1 MARLVLKCPTCNR
14 ISLPRLSSHL
24 KQAREGMDEGLIP
37 ILINNYVCEHL
48 FVAYVDHH
56 WQARQVIE
64 YHENQENHPY
74 RLMLVDSQMHSMTTS
89 LISSVV
95 EVTH

>member
-1 MARLVLKCPTCNR
+1 MARLVLRCPICNR

-24 KQAREGMDEGLIP
+24 KQEREGFDEGLVP
-37 ILINNYVCEHL
+37 ILINNYVCDHL
-48 FVAYVDHH
+48 FIAYVDHH

-74 RLMLVDSQMHSMTTS
+74 RLMLVEPPMHSENAP
-89 LISSVV
+89 LISGVV
-95 EVTH
+95 EAN

>member
-1 MARLVLKCPTCNR
+1 ML
-14 ISLPRLSSHL
+14 
-24 KQAREGMDEGLIP
+24 EGLVP

-48 FVAYVDHH
+48 FVAYVDQN

-74 RLMLVDSQMHSMTTS
+74 RLMLVDSSMQSMTTS